1 MEEKSMREIGIRHLT
16 KEGFE
21 KYGSYASVLEPSGEF
36 FGEEPVL
43 FYRDMIQQNLGSA
56 SQASYSACVIDQR
69 DKIIANAEVHDYCH
83 ETIICLDG
91 DYLMHLAQATS
102 RREIPYDKVE

>member
-36 FGEEPVL
+36 FGESLGLNYLPAHEAQSL
-43 FYRDMIQQNLGSA
+43 SHIQEDIRGAGPLAAGLHSSQTKIDAAGHRQN
-56 SQASYSACVIDQR
+56 
-69 DKIIANAEVHDYCH
+69 ANPHNDDSDESFD
-83 ETIICLDG
+83 
-91 DYLMHLAQATS
+91 
-102 RREIPYDKVE
+102 